1 MEAVAGFCC
10 RWENSKHPNAS
21 PTSSHHRCPL
31 ISQATGRSESDMNK
45 QKSPVFEIAQWI
57 KVLDAKTDGY
67 PEFYLGSH
75 RVKGENENHLPKAV
89 L

>member
-1 MEAVAGFCC
+1 
-10 RWENSKHPNAS
+10 
-21 PTSSHHRCPL
+21 
-31 ISQATGRSESDMNK
+31 MNK